1 MKRILYA
8 VFCTLL
14 VSCLGAAPAQ
24 SQHLRASMQNSGFL
38 SLQTDTPYA
47 ETYVSI
53 PGKSLQYKKNNH
65 GKYEGAVE
73 ITLLYLRDTNLAA
86 AYDKYI
92 LHSPELVDTASI
104 SFNLLD
110 LRRVALPDGVYDVK
124 MEVKDVNRQD
134 NALHLSQAINLHFR
148 RDSIDFSNIELVDS
162 YAPTTTKNTFSKN
175 GYDIKPYVL
184 NYYPTS
190 VNKVS
195 FYNEIYHLDKVVN
208 GEDVIITYSIK
219 HLQTDQVAG
228 ELYRFT
234 KQKAA
239 GVNVVFS
246 EFDITDLPSGNYVL
260 QIQVRSRKNTLLG
273 EQSVYFQRSNKNAVS
288 ELNNISLIDVNQTFV
303 ARIDPDSLDFYISSL
318 YPVAEMY
325 EREYIGAIVKKK
337 DRHLMQQYFYNFWQK
352 RNAADPEKEWSAYR
366 AMVAYTED
374 QYKTAISHGFE
385 TDRGRV
391 FLQYG
396 APNHIE
402 GSDREPGAYPYE
414 IWQYYKLLNNQ
425 SNIHFVFCNSDL
437 VTNDYDLI
445 HSDALGELN
454 DPRWRFK
461 VYGTFK
467 DSNGYRNLDTQ
478 GFRDTWGSQVE
489 ENYNR

>member
-1 MKRILYA
+1 MHKFL
-8 VFCTLL
+8 FTLIITTL
-14 VSCLGAAPAQ
+14 AAIMAGLPAHG
-24 SQHLRASMQNSGFL
+24 QHLRAFMQNSGFL

-53 PGKSLQYKKNNH
+53 PGKSILYKKNNH

-73 ITLLYLRDTNLAA
+73 ITLLYLRDTNLAV

-92 LHSPELVDTASI
+92 LHSPELEDTAGI
-104 SFNLLD
+104 TFNLLD
-110 LRRVALPDGVYDVK
+110 LRRVSLPDGVYDVK
-124 MEVKDVNRQD
+124 MEVKDINRTESP
-134 NALHLSQAINLHFR
+134 LHLSQAINLHFR

-162 YAPTTTKNTFSKN
+162 YTPTTTRNTFSKN
-175 GYDIKPYVL
+175 GYDIKPYAL

-190 VNKVS
+190 VNKIS
-195 FYNEIYHLDKVVN
+195 FYNEIYHLSKLVN
-208 GEDVIITYSIK
+208 EEDVVITYAIK
-219 HLQTDQVAG
+219 HLQSDQVAG
-228 ELYRFT
+228 ELYRFSR
-234 KQKAA
+234 QKAA
-239 GVNVVFS
+239 EVNVVFS
-246 EFDITDLPSGNYVL
+246 EFDITDLPSGNFVL
-260 QIQVRSRKNTLLG
+260 QIQVKSRKNILLG
-273 EQSVYFQRSNKNAVS
+273 QQSVYFQRSNKNAVS
-288 ELNNISLIDVNQTFV
+288 ELNSISLLDVSKTFV
-303 ARIDPDSLDFYISSL
+303 AQIDPDSLEFYTSSL
-318 YPVAEMY
+318 SPLAEMY
-325 EREYIGAIVKKK
+325 EREYISAIVKKN
-337 DRHLMQQYFYNFWQK
+337 DRRLMQQFFYNFWQK
-352 RNAADPEKEWSAYR
+352 RNATDPEKEWSRYR
-366 AMVAYTED
+366 SMVAYTED
-374 QYKTAISHGFE
+374 QYKTAIYHGFE

-396 APNHIE
+396 PPNHIE